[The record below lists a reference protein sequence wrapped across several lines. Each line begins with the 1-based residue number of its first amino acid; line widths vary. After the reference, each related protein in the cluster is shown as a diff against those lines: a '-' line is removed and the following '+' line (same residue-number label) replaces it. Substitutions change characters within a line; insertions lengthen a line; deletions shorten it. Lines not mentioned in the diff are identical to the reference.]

1 MKKSYDAI
9 ITNNR
14 PTAKADAK
22 MSEGTVLTNH
32 D

>member
-1 MKKSYDAI
+1 MKKSNI
-9 ITNNR
+9 ILANNR